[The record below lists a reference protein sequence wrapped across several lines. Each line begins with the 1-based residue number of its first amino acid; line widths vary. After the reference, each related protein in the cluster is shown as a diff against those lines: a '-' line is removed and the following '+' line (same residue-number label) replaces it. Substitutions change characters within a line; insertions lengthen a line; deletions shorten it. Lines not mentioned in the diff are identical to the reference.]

1 MNRVRIWNWFFWA
14 KKLIINWS
22 NIPKKID
29 KNSKKIEF
37 FVCLK
42 TGYIH
47 EHGVVFHRYYYLYV
61 TGKLPA
67 YDRLVLHLIN
77 QRAIEPISKQCFYF
91 EIPCSL
97 CTPSTCTLYT
107 IDLNK
112 KLDRCLQ
119 QLKLTT
125 VSVTLCNNL
134 PGLSLWVLA
143 KH

>member
-1 MNRVRIWNWFFWA
+1 MF
-14 KKLIINWS
+14 
-22 NIPKKID
+22 
-29 KNSKKIEF
+29 
-37 FVCLK
+37 K

-47 EHGVVFHRYYYLYV
+47 EHGVVFHRYYDLSV
-61 TGKLPA
+61 TSKLPA
-67 YDRLVLHLIN
+67 YDRLVLHLIRGQLN
-77 QRAIEPISKQCFYF
+77 EPIPKQCFYF

-125 VSVTLCNNL
+125 VSVTLCSNL
-134 PGLSLWVLA
+134 PGLNL
-143 KH
+143 